1 MCGICGFAGKC
12 KSPPSEFSAILQS
25 MTDQLQ
31 HRGPDSAGFFSQP
44 EINLGI
50 RRLRVIDLQT
60 GEQPISTED
69 GTLQIILNGEIYN
82 FQSLRADL
90 EKKGHR
96 FHTQSDTE
104 VVLYAYQEFGVECV
118 THLRGMFAF
127 AIWDSKRQRLFLA
140 RDRVGKKPLYYTHIA
155 GQLIF
160 ASELKSLLQHPA
172 TPRAI
177 NPTAVDMYLTSG
189 YIPAPYTIL
198 KNVYKLSPAHWLT
211 YEIETDHLALQPYWQ
226 LDYTPKTSL
235 SIQDTALELR
245 HLLTEAVRLR
255 EISDVPLGAMLSG
268 GIDST
273 IIVGLMSENA
283 RVKTF
288 SIGFAEAAYNEL
300 PYARQV
306 ATQFQTDHHELIVT
320 PPSAD
325 DLSDIAWY
333 LDEPM
338 ADVSAIPTYYLARLA
353 RQNVTVALN
362 GDGGDES
369 FAGYKRYQAVMAY
382 QRIPTWTR
390 QLIEPALAKIPPRQN
405 FRHPIERARRA
416 IQLSQQ
422 PLVQQFAY
430 WLTLFD
436 ENSRQRLY
444 TPAFAEQIDIHDASE
459 ANLPSGKLDWMM
471 AHDIQHYLPG
481 DLLVKMDRMTM
492 AYSLEARSPFLDHKV
507 MEFAARLPENFK
519 MRHLTG
525 KHILKLAYQDLLP
538 PTIQKRPKQGFAVP
552 IEAWLNGE
560 LKSTAQAVIEMTKQR
575 GWFQPHEIEQLSG
588 KRLYAL
594 IVLEL
599 WLQRFS
605 SILDL

>member
-12 KSPPSEFSAILQS
+12 KSPPSEFSAILQA
-25 MTDQLQ
+25 MTDQLK
-31 HRGPDSAGFFSQP
+31 HRGPDSTGFFSQP

-60 GEQPISTED
+60 GEQPISSED
-69 GTLQIILNGEIYN
+69 GSLQIILNGEIYN

-104 VVLYAYQEFGVECV
+104 VILHAYQEFGVECV

-127 AIWDSKRQRLFLA
+127 AIWDSTHQRLFLA
-140 RDRVGKKPLYYTHIA
+140 RDRVGKKPLYYTHVA

-160 ASELKSLLQHPA
+160 ASELKSLLRHPA
-172 TPRAI
+172 TPREI
-177 NPTAVDMYLTSG
+177 NPAAVDMYLTSG
-189 YIPAPYTIL
+189 YIPAPHTIV
-198 KNVYKLSPAHWLT
+198 KNVYKLPPAHWLT
-211 YEIETDHLALQPYWQ
+211 YEIETDHLTLQAYWQ

-235 SIQDTALELR
+235 SIQDAALELR
-245 HLLTEAVRLR
+245 RLLTEAVRLR

-268 GIDST
+268 GLDST

-283 RVKTF
+283 TQPVKTF
-288 SIGFAEAAYNEL
+288 SIGFEEAAYNEL

-325 DLSDIAWY
+325 NLSAIARY

-382 QRIPTWTR
+382 QRIPTWAHH
-390 QLIEPALAKIPPRQN
+390 LIKPALAKIPPCQN

-416 IQLSQQ
+416 IKLSQQ
-422 PLVQQFAY
+422 SLSQQFAH
-430 WLTLFD
+430 WMTLYD

-444 TPAFAEQIDIHDASE
+444 TPAFANIHAASE
-459 ANLPSGKLDWMM
+459 TNLPSGKLDWMM
-471 AHDIQHYLPG
+471 AYDIQHYLPG

-492 AYSLEARSPFLDHKV
+492 AHSLEARSPFLDHKV

-519 MRHLTG
+519 MRNLAG
-525 KHILKLAYQDLLP
+525 KHILKLACQDLLP
-538 PTIQKRPKQGFAVP
+538 FEIQKRPKQGFDVP

-560 LKSTAQAVIEMTKQR
+560 LKSTTQAVIEMTKQR
-575 GWFQPHEIEQLSG
+575 GWFQPHEIDQLSG

-594 IVLEL
+594 IILEL

-605 SILDL
+605 GLLEL